1 LAYWVAARRAE
12 INAPYRVESDNPHTT
27 VLSGST
33 DAEFFKYKNK
43 ELDMH
48 GIKRFWVTPVA
59 LAVGLAG
66 CAAPLQQSYPG
77 SNPPPSQGYPAQ
89 GQNYQLGMVDRIEV
103 ISRGAGDNVTGTII
117 GGIIGG
123 LIGTQIG
130 GGRGRTAATVVGA
143 VGGAVAGNVIEG
155 RQRADHETFRI
166 TVRLDNGATQT
177 VTQDNV
183 NDLRTGDRVRLDG
196 NVISRV

>member
-1 LAYWVAARRAE
+1 
-12 INAPYRVESDNPHTT
+12 
-27 VLSGST
+27 
-33 DAEFFKYKNK
+33 
-43 ELDMH
+43 MH
-48 GIKRFWVTPVA
+48 IRKTIWIAPVA

-66 CAAPLQQSYPG
+66 CVAPLQQPNYG

-89 GQNYQLGMVDRIEV
+89 GQSYQLGTVDRIEV
-103 ISRGAGDNVTGTII
+103 VNRGAGNNVAGTII
-117 GGIIGG
+117 GGIVGG

-130 GGRGRTAATVVGA
+130 SGRGRTAATVVGA

-166 TVRLDNGATQT
+166 SVRLDNGTMQT
-177 VTQDNV
+177 VTQENV
-183 NDLRTGDRVRLDG
+183 NDLHTGDRVRLDG

>member
-1 LAYWVAARRAE
+1 MHLGKAVWVAPA
-12 INAPYRVESDNPHTT
+12 
-27 VLSGST
+27 
-33 DAEFFKYKNK
+33 
-43 ELDMH
+43 
-48 GIKRFWVTPVA
+48 A

-66 CAAPLQQSYPG
+66 CAAPVQQSNYG
-77 SNPPPSQGYPAQ
+77 TNPPTSQSYPAQ
-89 GQNYQLGMVDRIEV
+89 GQSYQSGTVDRIEV
-103 ISRGAGDNVTGTII
+103 INRGAGNNVTGTII
-117 GGIIGG
+117 GGIVGG

-166 TVRLDNGATQT
+166 TVRLDNGAMQT